1 MSKIIGIDLGT
12 TNSCVAIMDGKQ
24 PKVIENAEGVRT
36 TPSVVAILED
46 GERLVG
52 QPAKRQAVTN
62 PSNTLFAIKRLIG
75 RQYNDPM
82 VEKDKGMVPY
92 EIVKGPNSDAW
103 VRAHG
108 KDYSP
113 QQISAFILQ
122 KIKQDAEAFL
132 GEKVEKAVITVPA
145 YFNDAQRQATKD
157 AGKIAGLEVLRIIN
171 EPTAA
176 ALAYGLEKN
185 EGKKIAVYD
194 LGGGT
199 FDVSILE
206 IGDGVFEVKSTNGDT
221 FLGGEDFDLRI
232 VDYLADE
239 FKKEQGVDLRKDKL
253 ALQRLREEAEKAK
266 KELSTVPQ
274 YEVNLPFISMN
285 ASGPLH
291 LNIKLS
297 RSKLE
302 ALVEDLIAK
311 TIGPCEQALKDAG
324 LKKSDNDEVVLV
336 GGMTRM
342 PKVVDAVKDFFGRE
356 PHKGVNPDEVVALGA
371 AIQGGVLQGDVKD
384 VLLLDVTPLTLG
396 IETLGGVFTPLIER
410 NTTIPTKRSQ
420 TFSTADDNQNAVTIR
435 VFQGERPM
443 AHDNKLLGQFDLVG
457 IPPAPRGVP
466 QVGVTLDIDANGIV
480 NVQARDKATA
490 KEQSIRIQANGGLSD
505 ADIDKMVK
513 EAEANAAE
521 DKKRKEVVEAKNHA
535 DALIHST
542 EKAMAEHGDKIGGTE
557 KTAIETAV
565 ADLKAALESE
575 DASAIQAKT
584 QVLAQA
590 SMKLGEAMYQAQQGE
605 AAGASEASAADDGVV
620 DAEFEEVDD
629 GKKSA

>member
-12 TNSCVAIMDGKQ
+12 TNSCVAIMDGKNS
-24 PKVIENAEGVRT
+24 KVIENAEGVRT
-36 TPSVVAILED
+36 TPSVVAILDD

-62 PSNTLFAIKRLIG
+62 PENTLFAIKRLIG
-75 RQYNDPM
+75 RSFSDPM

-92 EIVKGPNSDAW
+92 AIVKGPTGDAW

-122 KIKQDAEAFL
+122 KMKEAAEAHL

-176 ALAYGLEKN
+176 ALAYGLEKKD
-185 EGKKIAVYD
+185 GKKIAVYD

-199 FDVSILE
+199 FDISILE
-206 IGDGVFEVKSTNGDT
+206 IGDGVFEVKATNGDT
-221 FLGGEDFDLRI
+221 FLGGEDFDMRL
-232 VDYLADE
+232 VEYLADE
-239 FKKEQGVDLRKDKL
+239 FRKEQGVDLRKDKL
-253 ALQRLREEAEKAK
+253 ALQRLKEEAEKAK
-266 KELSTVPQ
+266 KELSFTAQ

-291 LNIKLS
+291 LNIKIS
-297 RSKLE
+297 RAKLE
-302 ALVEDLIAK
+302 ALVEDLVTK

-324 LKKSDNDEVVLV
+324 LKKSEIDEVILV

-342 PKVVDAVKDFFGRE
+342 PKVVETVKDFFGRE
-356 PHKGVNPDEVVALGA
+356 PHTGVNPDEVVALGA
-371 AIQGGVLQGDVKD
+371 AIQAGVLQGDVKD

-410 NTTIPTKRSQ
+410 NTTIPTKKSQ
-420 TFSTADDNQNAVTIR
+420 VFSTADDNQSAVTIR

-443 AHDNKLLGQFDLVG
+443 AAHNKLLGQFDLVG

-466 QVGVTLDIDANGIV
+466 QVEVTFDIDANGIV
-480 NVQARDKATA
+480 NVSARDKATA
-490 KEQSIRIQANGGLSD
+490 KEQSIRIQANGGLSES
-505 ADIDKMVK
+505 DIEAMVR

-521 DKKRKEVVEAKNHA
+521 DQKRKELIEAKNHA
-535 DALIHST
+535 DALIHTTS
-542 EKAMAEHGDKIGGTE
+542 KALDEHGDKVGATE
-557 KTAIETAV
+557 KSAIEAAI
-565 ADLKAALESE
+565 ADLKSELEGE
-575 DASAIQAKT
+575 NAEAIAAKT
-584 QVLAQA
+584 QTLMQA
-590 SMKLGEAMYQAQQGE
+590 SMKLGEAMYQAQQGAPE
-605 AAGASEASAADDGVV
+605 AEAGAAADDGVV
-620 DAEFEEVDD
+620 DAEFEDVSND
-629 GKKSA
+629 KK